1 MRYEGVNQPDQN
13 VDEHSYSKLQVDVS
27 PKNTKEEVAYYN
39 SIVSNTGAVSRN
51 LNDGSKIQTLLG
63 GKVLNRGESFEHEYV
78 AVLDEK
84 DPNVYVNNP
93 NQEAFT
99 YDLAQSNKDAV
110 IYDLAQSASDN
121 NAMTPQVVKN
131 RTDDGKPLF
140 EKNNKPVPKENLIAN
155 KGKKDDAQHA
165 ALKDAEIRR
174 VKSKIK
180 HFNNI
185 FS

>member
-13 VDEHSYSKLQVDVS
+13 VDEHSYSKLQVDVP

-51 LNDGSKIQTLLG
+51 LNDSSRIQTLLG
-63 GKVLNRGESFEHEYV
+63 GKVLNRGESLEHEYV

-99 YDLAQSNKDAV
+99 YDLAQSNKEAV

-121 NAMTPQVVKN
+121 HARVHQPIKDKMDNGKSHFVKH
-131 RTDDGKPLF
+131 
-140 EKNNKPVPKENLIAN
+140 NKAVL
-155 KGKKDDAQHA
+155 KDNSNVLKVNEQQTE
-165 ALKDAEIRR
+165 LKDAEIRR